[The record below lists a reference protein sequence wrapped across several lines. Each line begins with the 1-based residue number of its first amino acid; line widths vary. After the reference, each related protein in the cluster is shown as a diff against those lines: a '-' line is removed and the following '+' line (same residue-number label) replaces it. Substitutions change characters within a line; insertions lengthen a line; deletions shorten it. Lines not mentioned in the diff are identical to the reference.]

1 MQMKKRM
8 ICLLIPLLMLLT
20 VSANAAPVS
29 PAGGARSVE
38 PQTCSRYWTT
48 PRPAPGEV
56 VAPGC
61 GLSTRYAIYSTKRP
75 AIEYTMSSDDAS
87 WLDIAAIYW
96 TPQVEQYGESHSSFG
111 FYSSKGC
118 YDLCCLHPEHYHW
131 CPAVGS
137 SDICLLPE
145 HEHSEAEY
153 QEAEDYYFYHPV
165 QPCPCHTP

>member
-1 MQMKKRM
+1 MKKRM

-20 VSANAAPVS
+20 VSANAVPVS

-75 AIEYTMSSDDAS
+75 AIEYTMSSDDVP
-87 WLDIAAIYW
+87 WLLIAVTQWDILRA
-96 TPQVEQYGESHSSFG
+96 
-111 FYSSKGC
+111 
-118 YDLCCLHPEHYHW
+118 
-131 CPAVGS
+131 
-137 SDICLLPE
+137 
-145 HEHSEAEY
+145 
-153 QEAEDYYFYHPV
+153 
-165 QPCPCHTP
+165 